1 MQELN
6 PVYTTSEINESII
19 LYDGELELEQ
29 NGQTFSGEGTITFKW
44 LPFPG
49 TAITFRSETGST
61 EFNIQEEYFI
71 NASRASISIQVLRQ
85 SAPYHSVSLSGS
97 EISFLGDAHI
107 GSGKNLSYVVFHI
120 VNFHEYLFGMPCKV
134 ELESWRLTFRSLN
147 TSENH
152 TQRLKAT
159 GGFAITHIGRLERS
173 DRSVFNAQESLSFL
187 DTCADALSF
196 ARGLSIPIVLP
207 VGYDSENNKIWEFWK
222 PCRHGSS
229 WKNVSTWFP
238 IIENEPLD
246 IDENGLPPIDEN
258 GFPIFRCRPYEFSL
272 PKLLT
277 GFVRWKQKW
286 EIAPNLGNTNIVL
299 NTYLE
304 ANLIS
309 TVEVKLILIQAALE
323 LSASVHLTNVEKC
336 FEESVFKK
344 KKASE
349 KIRTL
354 LICLKIP
361 TIIPVSDLP
370 ELYSY
375 ANTRNPP
382 WDDALH
388 ALTEVRNDFSHAKK
402 KYPDLTIETK
412 EELCRLGLHYLEL
425 VLLALMDYDGGYINR
440 CFMHHE
446 SWKPIHVP
454 WLNKT

>member
-29 NGQTFSGEGTITFKW
+29 NGQTFSGEGTITFEW
-44 LPFPG
+44 LLFPG

-97 EISFLGDAHI
+97 EISFLGDANI
-107 GSGKNLSYVVFHI
+107 GSGESLNYVVFHI
-120 VNFHEYLFGMPCKV
+120 VNFHEYLFGMPCEV
-134 ELESWRLTFRSLN
+134 ELEGWRLTFRSLN

-152 TQRLKAT
+152 TQRLKAM

-173 DRSVFNAQESLSFL
+173 DCTIFNAQESLSFL
-187 DTCADALSF
+187 DTCAHALSF
-196 ARGLSIPIVLP
+196 ARGLSVPIVLP
-207 VGYDSENNKIWEFWK
+207 VGYDSENNKIWEFWGSR
-222 PCRHGSS
+222 RHGSS

-238 IIENEPLD
+238 ILENAPLD
-246 IDENGLPPIDEN
+246 IDENSLSVL
-258 GFPIFRCRPYEFSL
+258 RCHPHEFSL

-277 GFVRWKQKW
+277 GFVKWKQRW
-286 EIAPNLGNTNIVL
+286 EIEPHLGNTNTVL
-299 NTYLE
+299 NAYLE

-309 TVEVKLILIQAALE
+309 TVEVKLILIQTALE
-323 LSASVHLTNVEKC
+323 LSAWVHLVNVKKC
-336 FEESVFKK
+336 FNEVDFNKNAKE
-344 KKASE
+344 ASK
-349 KIRTL
+349 KIRIL
-354 LICLKIP
+354 LTCLKIP
-361 TIIPVSDLP
+361 TMIPYSHLP
-370 ELYSY
+370 ELHAY
-375 ANTRNPP
+375 ASTQNPP
-382 WDDALH
+382 WDDAPH
-388 ALTEVRNDFSHAKK
+388 ALTAVRNDFTHAKK
-402 KYPDLTIETK
+402 KYPDLTIEAK

-446 SWKPIHVP
+446 SWKPIPVP